1 MVKHSSQRPPLSCF
15 FVLGE
20 GIIIKSHNPLKPQAR
35 QRVVIMGMGIRQ
47 FIENQVGQ
55 NSLNSLR
62 LVSTSHKKTEV
73 EQDIGIQL
81 GPSEV

>member
-1 MVKHSSQRPPLSCF
+1 MVKHSSQRPPLSVF

-20 GIIIKSHNPLKPQAR
+20 GIIIKSHNPLKPHAR
-35 QRVVIMGMGIRQ
+35 QRVVRMGMGIRQ

-62 LVSTSHKKTEV
+62 LMSSSHKKTEV
-73 EQDIGIQL
+73 EQDIDIQL
-81 GPSEV
+81 VPSEV